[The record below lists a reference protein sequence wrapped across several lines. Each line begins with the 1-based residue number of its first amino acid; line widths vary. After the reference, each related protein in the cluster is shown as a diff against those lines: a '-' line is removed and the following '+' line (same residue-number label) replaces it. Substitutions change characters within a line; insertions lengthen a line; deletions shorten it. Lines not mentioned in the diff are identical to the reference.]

1 MKCTILG
8 CGGSLGAPQLLCEC
22 VVCKSNNP
30 KNKRMRA
37 SILVETPQTKILVDT
52 GPDFKQQAFQFG
64 IKDVNAVLYTHMHAD
79 HISGIDDFKPIP
91 SQHGKLPAYMTEE
104 TFNAITGS
112 YGYMFSTNSSVY
124 RPHLEPNIID
134 PYAKFAVGDIEVQSF
149 LQEHGEITSLGFR
162 FGNIA
167 YSTDCN
173 GLSTKSLN
181 LLKDLDLWVVDCLRY
196 SWAPTHFTYEQTM
209 RMIEKVQPKHAVL
222 THLSH
227 EVDYDEFSR
236 MLPSNIEVGYD
247 GLSFEYKA

>member
-8 CGGSLGAPQLLCEC
+8 CGGSLGSPQLLCEC
-22 VVCKSNNP
+22 VVCKSDNP

-37 SILVETPQTKILVDT
+37 SILVEYGDTKILVDT
-52 GPDFKQQAFQFG
+52 GTDFKKQAMQFG

-91 SQHGKLPAYMTEE
+91 SKHGKLPAYMTQE
-104 TFNAITGS
+104 TYEAISGS
-112 YGYMFSTNSSVY
+112 YGYMFSTDSSVY
-124 RPHLEPNIID
+124 KPHLEPKIID
-134 PYAKFAVGDIEVQSF
+134 PYAKFMVGDIEVQSF

-173 GLSTKSLN
+173 GLPHKSMK
-181 LLKDLDLWVVDCLRY
+181 LLEGLDLWIVDCLRY
-196 SWAPTHFTYEQTM
+196 SWAPTHFTYEDTM
-209 RMIEKVQPKHAVL
+209 RMIEMLKPKRAVL

-227 EVDYDEFSR
+227 EVDYDEFSA
-236 MLPSNIEVGYD
+236 MLPANVEVGYD
-247 GLSFEYKA
+247 GLVHIHEK